1 MAKRSK
7 IIEALKSPEKYPVLF
22 LFVITIAI
30 AVAGNGISNLLLD
43 NVCAFL
49 AEKAPNPLG
58 KAGWQ
63 IIVILAI
70 LLILALSITNIFG
83 YIQRLFGKRLPYTS
97 KVKPLAPD
105 ESCKGLIVFMSKTP
119 PTKASAAETA
129 ILHHWR
135 KKTRTISYCW
145 IICGG
150 QESLECASLMLRERL
165 SEQDKSIEFFCGDRA
180 YPNPEDDRQ
189 ALSLLLANDQ
199 IDDPNCIRQLIE
211 AIYSEAKEKF
221 GLAENEIF
229 IDYTAGTKSMTAGAI
244 LAGANPDRRLQYI
257 RSQYD
262 DKGQFIPGTEEVMEI
277 DISYRVQPIGG
288 RSRQQK
294 LF

>member
-7 IIEALKSPEKYPVLF
+7 IIEALKSPEKYPVIF

-43 NVCAFL
+43 NICGLL
-49 AEKAPNPLG
+49 AEKVPNPLG

-63 IIVILAI
+63 IICIMAI
-70 LLILALSITNIFG
+70 LLILALSITNIFA
-83 YIQRLFGKRLPYTS
+83 YTQRLFGKRLPYSS
-97 KVKPLAPD
+97 KVKPIAPN

-119 PTKASAAETA
+119 PTRASAAETA

-135 KKTRTISYCW
+135 KKSRTISYCW

-150 QESLECASLMLRERL
+150 QESLDCASLMLRERL
-165 SEQDKSIEFFCGDRA
+165 SEQDKSIEFFYGDRP
-180 YPNPEDDRQ
+180 YPNPEDEQ
-189 ALSLLLANDQ
+189 QSLSLLLANDQ

-211 AIYSEAKEKF
+211 AIYIEATEKF
-221 GLAENEIF
+221 NLLENEIF

-244 LAGANPDRRLQYI
+244 LAGADPDRRLQYI
-257 RSQYD
+257 RSRYD
-262 DKGQFIPGTEEVMEI
+262 EQGQLVNGSEEVMEV
-277 DISYRVQPIGG
+277 DISYRIQQVK
-288 RSRQQK
+288 SR
-294 LF
+294 